1 MKYNPQNH
9 HRQSIRLPNYDYSRS
24 GIYFITICTHQK
36 QCLFGEIDHEKMLL
50 NQIGNIVREEWLK
63 SSQIRQE
70 IELDKYV
77 IMPNHLHGIVMIHN
91 NDLKIGDR
99 SAIDDQGASLA
110 PLQDITRRRKPRS
123 LSSFV
128 ASFKSSVTKRI
139 KIFCTQPNPRIWQRN
154 YYESIVRNERH
165 LNQVRQYI
173 IDNPQKWLEDTE
185 KLENDS
191 QELLIDF
198 IF

>member
-1 MKYNPQNH
+1 MKYNPQH
-9 HRQSIRLPNYDYSRS
+9 LPRRSIRLPNYDYSRS
-24 GIYFITICTHQK
+24 GIYFVTICTHQK
-36 QCLFGEIDHEKMLL
+36 QCLFGEIDRGTMFL
-50 NQIGNIVREEWLK
+50 NQIGNIVRSEWLK
-63 SSQIRQE
+63 SARIRKE

-77 IMPNHLHGIVMIHN
+77 IMPNHLHGIVNHH
-91 NDLKIGDR
+91 NDLKIGD
-99 SAIDDQGASLA
+99 QGAINYEGAILA
-110 PLQDITRRRKPRS
+110 PLQDISRGRKPRS

-128 ASFKSSVTKRI
+128 AGFKSSVTKRI
-139 KIFCTQPNPRIWQRN
+139 KVFCTQPDPRIWQRN

-173 IDNPQKWLEDTE
+173 IDNPQKWSEDTE
-185 KLENDS
+185 KPENDS